1 MKKGL
6 SWKHLFLLLV
16 VALIPLAINAIWGG
30 RKGYVMQLAVMCL
43 LYMVWTSSFNIVSG
57 FIGWFSLGHS
67 VYIGLGAYISGIL
80 FTYMGITP
88 WFGMLIGGLI
98 AGIIAVMVGY
108 PTFRLKG
115 SYYTLS
121 TVALVNV
128 FRIIFLN
135 ENSIFGFPTNG
146 AMGIKMPWEGNI
158 ASMQHLDKTFYFY
171 IVLGLLVIVLL
182 VSNYIN
188 NSKTGYYFAA
198 IKTNQGAAA
207 TLGVDVT
214 SYKLRAQFLSAFFA
228 AVSGAIYGQM
238 LQFIEPASFF
248 SNDLSTQIAVMAI
261 VGGVGTL
268 WGPVVGAL
276 ILYPVSEVIRSSIG
290 SSLPGLS
297 LVIYGLV
304 LMLVIYFM
312 PQGIIGYLKK
322 FVQWIF
328 GKIRRKEVA
337 NVKQ

>member
-16 VALIPLAINAIWGG
+16 VALIPLVVNAVWGG

-67 VYIGLGAYISGIL
+67 VYIGLGAYTSAIL

-88 WFGMLIGGLI
+88 WIGMLAGGLI
-98 AGIIAVMVGY
+98 AGIIAVLVGY

-135 ENSIFGFPTNG
+135 EDAILGFQTNG
-146 AMGIKMPWEGNI
+146 AMGIKMPWEGTI
-158 ASMQHLDKTFYFY
+158 ATMQHLDKTFYFY
-171 IVLGLLVIVLL
+171 IVLALLVVVLL

-188 NSKTGYYFAA
+188 SSKTGYYFAA

-214 SYKLRAQFLSAFFA
+214 AYKLRAQFLSAFFA

-238 LQFIEPASFF
+238 LQFIEPAGFF

-268 WGPVVGAL
+268 WGPVIGAL
-276 ILYPVSEVIRSSIG
+276 ILYPVSEMIRSSIG

-297 LVIYGLV
+297 LVIYGIV

-312 PQGIIGYLKK
+312 PQGIIGYLKR
-322 FVQWIF
+322 FVQWI
-328 GKIRRKEVA
+328 GSKIRRKEIA

>member
-1 MKKGL
+1 
-6 SWKHLFLLLV
+6 
-16 VALIPLAINAIWGG
+16 
-30 RKGYVMQLAVMCL
+30 
-43 LYMVWTSSFNIVSG
+43 
-57 FIGWFSLGHS
+57 
-67 VYIGLGAYISGIL
+67 
-80 FTYMGITP
+80 
-88 WFGMLIGGLI
+88 
-98 AGIIAVMVGY
+98 MVGY

-135 ENSIFGFPTNG
+135 EDSIFGFPTNG

>member
-1 MKKGL
+1 
-6 SWKHLFLLLV
+6 
-16 VALIPLAINAIWGG
+16 
-30 RKGYVMQLAVMCL
+30 
-43 LYMVWTSSFNIVSG
+43 
-57 FIGWFSLGHS
+57 
-67 VYIGLGAYISGIL
+67 
-80 FTYMGITP
+80 
-88 WFGMLIGGLI
+88 
-98 AGIIAVMVGY
+98 
-108 PTFRLKG
+108 
-115 SYYTLS
+115 
-121 TVALVNV
+121 
-128 FRIIFLN
+128 
-135 ENSIFGFPTNG
+135 
-146 AMGIKMPWEGNI
+146 
-158 ASMQHLDKTFYFY
+158 
-171 IVLGLLVIVLL
+171 
-182 VSNYIN
+182 
-188 NSKTGYYFAA
+188 
-198 IKTNQGAAA
+198 
-207 TLGVDVT
+207 
-214 SYKLRAQFLSAFFA
+214 
-228 AVSGAIYGQM
+228 M